1 MTAKPRVIVPIVLV
15 VAMLAASVVI
25 LTSDDGPS
33 GQRIDIRFEATTGLI
48 AGAEVRAGS
57 VNVGRVEK
65 VTLGPDDV
73 PVVTVRLEDDYVVH
87 ETATADV
94 RMLSQAGQLN
104 RYVEMTSGDGRQLGD
119 GAVIDLE
126 RTDQP
131 VELDD
136 ALGTLTPEVRADLR
150 RITASLDRS
159 LQGRGKD
166 LSASVRHGD
175 RALRETSKLVADLA
189 ADGPAL
195 KRLLQESNTLVTELA
210 QDPEGLQALADR
222 TAGTLAVTA
231 RRQQELAATVD
242 GLPDGLRGARRAL
255 DEVNGT
261 TPRLRRLAR
270 AAGPAARE
278 IRAQAPT
285 IRQLLE
291 VAPDALAAAQTLTED
306 APPKL
311 QEIRPGLRE
320 SGAVFARLPRTL
332 KQFAPVLD
340 EMRARAPDAF
350 GWLALLGD
358 SLGNFDVNGHAA
370 RFMFIA
376 TPPPDQRAPADE
388 VKPGLLDAP
397 FDRVPGSLGGEPWY
411 DFRKSFVGDRPWV
424 AKENAKED
432 AAKANAAAAAKEA
445 RP

>member
-1 MTAKPRVIVPIVLV
+1 MSAKPRVVVPIVLV
-15 VAMLAASVVI
+15 VAMLAATAVV

-48 AGAEVRAGS
+48 EGAEVRAGS
-57 VNVGRVEK
+57 VNVGVVER
-65 VTLGPDDV
+65 VTLGRDDI

-104 RYVEMTSGDGRQLGD
+104 RYVEMTSGSGRPLGD
-119 GAVIDLE
+119 GAVIGLE

-136 ALGTLTPEVRADLR
+136 ALGTLTPEMRADLQ

-159 LQGRGKD
+159 LQGRGRD
-166 LSASVRHGD
+166 LSASVRHGE

-195 KRLLQESNTLVTELA
+195 KRLLRESDTLVTELA
-210 QDPEGLQALADR
+210 QDPEGLQAVADR
-222 TAGTLAVTA
+222 TAGALAVTA

-255 DEVNGT
+255 DELNGI

-291 VAPDALAAAQTLTED
+291 VAPAALAAAQALTENTP
-306 APPKL
+306 AKL
-311 QEIRPGLRE
+311 EEIRPGLRE

-376 TPPPDQRAPADE
+376 TPAPEQRAPSDA
-388 VKPGLLDAP
+388 VKPGLLDPP
-397 FDRVPGSLGGEPWY
+397 FDRVPGSLAGEPWY
-411 DFRKSFVGDRPWV
+411 DFETSFVGGRPWV
-424 AKENAKED
+424 APENARAD
-432 AAKANAAAAAKEA
+432 AAKARARAAAKEA

>member
-1 MTAKPRVIVPIVLV
+1 MIARPRVIVPVVLV
-15 VAMLAASVVI
+15 VAMLAASAVI
-25 LTSDDGPS
+25 LTSGDGPS

-57 VNVGRVEK
+57 VKVGRVEQ
-65 VTLGPDDV
+65 VSLGADDV

-87 ETATADV
+87 DTATADV

-104 RYVEMTSGDGRQLGD
+104 RYVEMTSGTGRPLGD
-119 GAVIDLE
+119 GAVIGLE

-136 ALGTLTPEVRADLR
+136 ALGTLTPEVRADLQ

-159 LQGRGKD
+159 LQGRGRD
-166 LSASVRHGD
+166 LSDAVRHGD

-210 QDPEGLQALADR
+210 QDPEGLQAVADR

-255 DEVNGT
+255 DELNGT

-278 IRAQAPT
+278 IRVQAPT

-291 VAPDALAAAQTLTED
+291 VAPDALAAAQALTETT
-306 APPKL
+306 PPKL
-311 QEIRPGLRE
+311 QEIRPGLRD
-320 SGAVFARLPRTL
+320 SGAVFSRLPRTL
-332 KQFAPVLD
+332 KQFAPLLD

-376 TPPPDQRAPADE
+376 TPAPEQRAPADE

-397 FDRVPGSLGGEPWY
+397 FDRVPGSLGGEPWL
-411 DFRKSFVGDRPWV
+411 DFRDSFVGDRPWV
-424 AKENAKED
+424 AAENAKED
-432 AAKANAAAAAKEA
+432 AAKERARAAAKGA

>member
-1 MTAKPRVIVPIVLV
+1 MTLRPRVVVPIVLV
-15 VAMLAASVVI
+15 VAIVMAFAVI
-25 LTSDDGPS
+25 VTSDEGPS
-33 GQRIDIRFEATTGLI
+33 GQRITIRFEAATGLI

-57 VNVGRVEK
+57 VKVGKVEE
-65 VTLGPDDV
+65 VALGDDDR
-73 PVVTVRLEDDYVVH
+73 PVVTVRLEEDYVVH
-87 ETATADV
+87 ETATADL

-104 RYVEMTSGDGRQLGD
+104 RYVEMTSGSGRALGD
-119 GAVIDLE
+119 GAVIGLG

-136 ALGTLTPEVRADLR
+136 ALGTLTPEVRADLQ
-150 RITASLDRS
+150 RIMASLDRG
-159 LQGRGKD
+159 LQGRGSD

-210 QDPEGLQALADR
+210 QDPEGLQAVADR
-222 TAGTLAVTA
+222 MAGTLAVTA
-231 RRQQELAATVD
+231 RRQQELGATVD
-242 GLPDGLRGARRAL
+242 GLPAGLRGARRAL
-255 DEVNGT
+255 DELNGT

-270 AAGPAARE
+270 SAGPGARE

-285 IRQLLE
+285 IRRLLE
-291 VAPDALAAAQTLTED
+291 TAPEALAAAQSLTENT
-306 APPKL
+306 PPKL
-311 QEIRPGLRE
+311 EAVRPGLRD
-320 SGAVFARLPRTL
+320 SGAVFSRLPNALR
-332 KQFAPVLD
+332 QFGPVLD

-358 SLGNFDVNGHAA
+358 SLGNYDVNGHAA

-376 TPPPDQRAPADE
+376 TPAPEQRAPADA

-397 FDRVPGSLGGEPWY
+397 FDRVPGSLGGTPWY
-411 DFRKSFVGDRPWV
+411 DFEQSFVGGRPWV
-424 AKENAKED
+424 APENAKED
-432 AAKANAAAAAKEA
+432 AAKAKARAAREG